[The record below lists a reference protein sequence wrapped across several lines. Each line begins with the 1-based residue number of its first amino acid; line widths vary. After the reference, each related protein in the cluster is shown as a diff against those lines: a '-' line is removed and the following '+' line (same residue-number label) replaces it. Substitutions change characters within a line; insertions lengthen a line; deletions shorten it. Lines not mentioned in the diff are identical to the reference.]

1 MLTAAESN
9 GHFLDGETPN
19 PIPVR
24 ISLLETSL
32 RIVNLG
38 TQKSLTWD
46 FASIDWEHSRPLNGH
61 LRLKHKDG
69 DHWLVATAPAL
80 VAEIETER
88 KHWLKRHFWSARPD
102 AKLALQACL
111 ATVLLFGGLWLGW
124 PVLTKPVAR
133 IIPQTTRDNLAS
145 AAQGMMGMSDA
156 CYSPAGDAALQRLTQ
171 RLTVKRPDLRRIKVI
186 AVESNMVNA
195 LTLANDSILVTSA
208 ILQQADS
215 PDELAGVLAH
225 EFGHVAHQHVL
236 RGFIGQATVGVM
248 LSLVTGAHGT
258 EIEYINRFA
267 GTAHT
272 RAFEAEADQTGIV
285 LLRDARISSHG
296 LAAFFGRMAKM
307 EGVSTRF
314 TKYFATHPPTAEREQ
329 LMQQT
334 DIAGATPAM
343 DLRDWRAIKEMCKD
357 NKKDAGETRIGPS
370 YRREEPADDPV
381 NETPEAAEPEII
393 MPDPEP
399 APDVMPDD
407 EMAPEEPTMPPADP
421 DKPRDL

>member
-9 GHFLDGETPN
+9 GYFLDGETPN
-19 PIPVR
+19 PLPVR

-32 RIVNLG
+32 RFQDIG
-38 TQKSLTWD
+38 TQKSKTWE
-46 FASIDWEHSRPLNGH
+46 FTVIDWEHSRPLNGH
-61 LRLKHKDG
+61 LRLKLKEA

-80 VAEIETER
+80 VAEIEAER

-111 ATVLLFGGLWLGW
+111 GTVILFGALWLGW
-124 PVLTKPVAR
+124 PALTKPVAR
-133 IIPQTTRDNLAS
+133 MIPQATRDNLAD

-156 CYSPAGDAALQRLTQ
+156 CYTVDGDAALRRLTL
-171 RLTVKRPDLRRIKVI
+171 RLTLKRPDLRRIKIIV
-186 AVESNMVNA
+186 VQSNMVNA

-236 RGFIGQATVGVM
+236 RGFLGQATVGI
-248 LSLVTGAHGT
+248 LISLLTGAHGT

-267 GTAHT
+267 GTAHN
-272 RAFEAEADQTGIV
+272 RAFEAEADQTGIA
-285 LLRDARISSHG
+285 LLRDARISSQG
-296 LAAFFGRMAKM
+296 LATFFGRMAQM
-307 EGVSTRF
+307 EGSSTRF
-314 TKYFATHPPTAEREQ
+314 TKYFATHPPTDERAQ

-334 DIAGATPAM
+334 EIAGATPAM
-343 DLRDWRAIKEMCKD
+343 DLRDWRALKTMCKE
-357 NKKDAGETRIGPS
+357 AAATGGTGIGPA
-370 YRREEPADDPV
+370 YRQDEELS
-381 NETPEAAEPEII
+381 EPEAMPEPEMEE
-393 MPDPEP
+393 MPE
-399 APDVMPDD
+399 
-407 EMAPEEPTMPPADP
+407 PEEPTTPPLDP